1 MESNMDLL
9 INIGKIGLKIN
20 DYQNN
25 SYKINK
31 ILKMENFN
39 ENKNKFNNEKITFI
53 VSTSLIL
60 VILIVI
66 TYLVLKKK

>member
-1 MESNMDLL
+1 MDLL
-9 INIGKIGLKIN
+9 INIGKIGLKLN

>member
-9 INIGKIGLKIN
+9 INIGKIGLKLN